1 MRPDPQEIQGQL
13 GQRLLNRAESERT
26 IEEPSCQLQ
35 PPMVLRDR
43 QELPYAPGDGGD
55 GSQSAATCPCCP
67 TPAITGAPQAGAAV
81 ALQRA

>member
-1 MRPDPQEIQGQL
+1 MPPALPMRPGPQEIQGQL
-13 GQRLLNRAESERT
+13 GQPLLNRAESERT

-35 PPMVLRDR
+35 PPMVLRGR

-67 TPAITGAPQAGAAV
+67 TVELSGAHADV
-81 ALQRA
+81 